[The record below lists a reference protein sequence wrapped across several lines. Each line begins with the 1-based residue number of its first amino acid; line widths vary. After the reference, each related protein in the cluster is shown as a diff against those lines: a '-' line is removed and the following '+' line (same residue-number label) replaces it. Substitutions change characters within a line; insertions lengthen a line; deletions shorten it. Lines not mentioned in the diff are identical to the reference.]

1 MPRTSIGRKNS
12 LNLWVLPGCAMLLMA
27 ADPAWKT
34 KPTPDWTKEDAQQV
48 LTNSPWSKVVT
59 AGITRKQSED
69 ERRAG
74 GEMGDA
80 KGVGF
85 DGVDTTRPKPQVPRD
100 VTDLVKPNPYK
111 APPAQFLKLQ
121 LRWESALPVRVAEL
135 KAGVIEPPTL
145 QEEGYSIA
153 VYGVPATYVKG
164 DPKSLGEPLKN
175 QAALKRD
182 GKKDVKPSSVEVF
195 EREDGA
201 VVVYGFPLSAEI
213 SRKDGHVEFGAQIGR
228 LVFTSTF
235 DLDEMQFQGKPA
247 L

>member
-1 MPRTSIGRKNS
+1 MH
-12 LNLWVLPGCAMLLMA
+12 
-27 ADPAWKT
+27 
-34 KPTPDWTKEDAQQV
+34 
-48 LTNSPWSKVVT
+48 
-59 AGITRKQSED
+59 
-69 ERRAG
+69 
-74 GEMGDA
+74 
-80 KGVGF
+80 
-85 DGVDTTRPKPQVPRD
+85 
-100 VTDLVKPNPYK
+100 
-111 APPAQFLKLQ
+111 
-121 LRWESALPVRVAEL
+121 
-135 KAGVIEPPTL
+135 
-145 QEEGYSIA
+145 
-153 VYGVPATYVKG
+153 VKG